1 MSRTY
6 FGMLV
11 GLASVG
17 LFVSSAAAAGGVAP
31 ASSTGSGGIAQA
43 WEATKEALATSPE
56 DPQLIRRA
64 QSIVQRLERDPEN
77 SDVALAAYRDL
88 AQIFRQTENPKLISM
103 AGHYDAA
110 IRRLSLPGHAM
121 KIGGKLIDGST
132 FDARQLKGK
141 VVLVDF
147 WATWCGP
154 CCAELPN
161 VKRAY
166 QKYHDAGFEVV
177 GVSLDTDM
185 DTLNEFLAARQ
196 IPWSILVGGTEAGR
210 GFDQPLAAY
219 YGVSSIPTAILI
231 DQNGRVI
238 SLDARGAELSRLL
251 ETIFGG

>member
-1 MSRTY
+1 MTRTF
-6 FGMLV
+6 FGVIVVLAV
-11 GLASVG
+11 GAA
-17 LFVSSAAAAGGVAP
+17 FVPSAMAAGGVAP
-31 ASSTGSGGIAQA
+31 ASYAAAGNIAQA

-64 QSIVQRLERDPEN
+64 QSIVQRLERDREN
-77 SDVALAAYRDL
+77 SGVALAAYRDL

-121 KIGGKLIDGST
+121 KIGGTLVDGST

-185 DTLNEFLAARQ
+185 DTLNQFLAAGQ

-238 SLDARGAELSRLL
+238 SLDARGTELNRQL
-251 ETIFGG
+251 EAIFGG